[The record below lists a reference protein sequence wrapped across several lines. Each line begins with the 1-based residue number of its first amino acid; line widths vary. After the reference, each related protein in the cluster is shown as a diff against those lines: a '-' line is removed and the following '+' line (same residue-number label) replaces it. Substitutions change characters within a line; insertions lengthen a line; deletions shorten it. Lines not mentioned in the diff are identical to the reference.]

1 MLDPLDKMI
10 EAMGLPFA
18 RYADDFLIVT
28 KTKAEALAAMA
39 AVEEYV
45 EGRLKLLVNRE
56 KSKVAPLAYAE
67 SLQWDQWIRRRVR
80 LCHWKDWKVPRKR
93 RRMLIRLGVP
103 PDEVRKASRSRKGYW
118 RMSRNSLVA
127 MALNND
133 YLKRKGVPS
142 MRDLWVRFK
151 YGEQAQV

>member
-1 MLDPLDKMI
+1 MRHRLLELK
-10 EAMGLPFA
+10 
-18 RYADDFLIVT
+18 RYCVGWFHYF
-28 KTKAEALAAMA
+28 KP
-39 AVEEYV
+39 
-45 EGRLKLLVNRE
+45 G
-56 KSKVAPLAYAE
+56 LAYAE

-80 LCHWKDWKVPRKR
+80 LCYWKDWKVPRKR